1 MSRVEGERFTNAPS
15 ANPDEVNQ
23 TQVNQIE
30 VDKTEQQRLV
40 DAFWEIYDNNNQ
52 DEIDRQALCEHIYG
66 ILFVLI
72 QLHALMQWPVARF
85 YVNQERKVVSTI
97 DLRPFTIDLRPN
109 KANPTFRLVSVETNE
124 EFEVNLKLLEQKL
137 QTNRENF
144 ERQKQKLVNEL
155 GHYDL
160 AVQQILTIVQGF
172 TNGSQVKEIFLGA
185 FDYSNTYLQRLREQK
200 QLQQKLLEKQE
211 QVVEKAK
218 LAKEIGDSLLKQI
231 KKRNST

>member
-1 MSRVEGERFTNAPS
+1 MSRVEGGKRTNAPS

-172 TNGSQVKEIFLGA
+172 TNGS
-185 FDYSNTYLQRLREQK
+185 
-200 QLQQKLLEKQE
+200 
-211 QVVEKAK
+211 
-218 LAKEIGDSLLKQI
+218 
-231 KKRNST
+231 

>member
-137 QTNRENF
+137 QTNRENL
-144 ERQKQKLVNEL
+144 ERQKQKLMNEL

-160 AVQQILTIVQGF
+160 AVQQILTIVRGF
-172 TNGSQVKEIFLGA
+172 LDDSDVKKLFLGA
-185 FDYSNTYLQRLREQK
+185 FNDSNTLLQRLQEQK

-218 LAKEIGDSLLKQI
+218 LAKEIGDLLLKQI
-231 KKRNST
+231 EQRNST

>member
-1 MSRVEGERFTNAPS
+1 
-15 ANPDEVNQ
+15 
-23 TQVNQIE
+23 
-30 VDKTEQQRLV
+30 
-40 DAFWEIYDNNNQ
+40 
-52 DEIDRQALCEHIYG
+52 
-66 ILFVLI
+66 
-72 QLHALMQWPVARF
+72 MQWPVARF